1 MLGPSRESPAALRV
15 TRNANL
21 VRKAVFTVQPDSR
34 DSAQRKL
41 RSVQVRFAS
50 LGFEFGSGIAGFVL
64 LGWWFDRSFQTAPAG
79 IITAAVLG
87 CVGGLYV
94 LIRRSYEI
102 QRELGDGTITQR
114 PPTKIEQASG
124 AEDREHSEERLTG
137 GGDAAGNR
145 EDSDKG
151 DRGDERGG

>member
-1 MLGPSRESPAALRV
+1 MDADRIG
-15 TRNANL
+15 
-21 VRKAVFTVQPDSR
+21 KAVDAVQPDSQE
-34 DSAQRKL
+34 SARQKL

-50 LGFEFGSGIAGFVL
+50 LGLEFGSGIAGFVL

-102 QRELGDGTITQR
+102 QRELGVGASRSPAQDDKT
-114 PPTKIEQASG
+114 PPVADDRVAGEERG
-124 AEDREHSEERLTG
+124 AAPEPGGMNEKPSRDDRDEDRQAE
-137 GGDAAGNR
+137 
-145 EDSDKG
+145 
-151 DRGDERGG
+151 